1 LNPPDLKSGGFF
13 VNLHMKKRLVV
24 LTGAGISAE
33 SGLKT
38 FRDSDGL
45 WEGYNVMDVA
55 TPEAWRLNPALVQQF
70 YNERRKQVLLA
81 EPNAAHLQLAK
92 LEEHFDVQ
100 IITQNIDDLHERA
113 GSTNITHLHGIITLA
128 QSDLNPALVYP
139 IRGDELTMGLCC
151 ELGSQLRP
159 HVVWFGEAVP
169 MIEIAAQLCETAD
182 LFMLVG
188 TSLAVYPAASL
199 IDFVPSVTPKYMV
212 DKKIPSVQQYK
223 NVIKVEKTATEGIA
237 EVANLLIA
245 ADE

>member
-1 LNPPDLKSGGFF
+1 
-13 VNLHMKKRLVV
+13 MKKRLVV

-55 TPEAWRLNPALVQQF
+55 TPEAWEWNPVLVQEF
-70 YNERRKQVLLA
+70 YNERRRQVRMA
-81 EPNAAHLQLAK
+81 QPNEAHLELVR
-92 LEEHFDVQ
+92 LEEHFDVH

-113 GSTNITHLHGIITLA
+113 GSSQIVHLHGLITMS
-128 QSDLNPALVYP
+128 QSDKNPALRYP
-139 IRGDELTMGLCC
+139 IAGDELKMGELC

-169 MIEIAAQLCETAD
+169 MIETAAAICAKAD

-188 TSLAVYPAASL
+188 SSLAVYPAAGL
-199 IDFVPSVTPKYMV
+199 INYTPTHVPKYII
-212 DKKIPSVQQYK
+212 DPKIPSVERYQ
-223 NVIKVEKTATEGIA
+223 NLIKIEEAATTG
-237 EVANLLIA
+237 LKIA
-245 ADE
+245 ADLLKQHV